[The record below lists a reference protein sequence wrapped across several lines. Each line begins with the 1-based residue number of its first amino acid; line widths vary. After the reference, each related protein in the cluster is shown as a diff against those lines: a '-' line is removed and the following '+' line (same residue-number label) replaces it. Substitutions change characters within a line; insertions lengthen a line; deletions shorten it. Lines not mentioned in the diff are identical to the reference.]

1 MFFFHAKSSSFSN
14 FLPKKAG
21 QVPICPQLIRPAYAY
36 IRSWMGELFLLFSL
50 RYFSLTFQLFW
61 GQVIVT
67 NLNTKMCALVS
78 YIYASMKRILQ
89 SGLANQN
96 HHSPNIKTQCF
107 TIPQM
112 QLFLF
117 FALSTPT
124 QNRLYVGMENKNK
137 MKIEGRTTRVVP
149 IYTES

>member
-1 MFFFHAKSSSFSN
+1 MLKVRL
-14 FLPKKAG
+14 FLIFCQRKRGK
-21 QVPICPQLIRPAYAY
+21 CPFTLSPCALRMH
-36 IRSWMGELFLLFSL
+36 IRSWVGELFLLFSL